1 MSDFYKKFLTEE
13 VPRAIPGSNKQVFLG
28 AFGKHP
34 GWDDHVE
41 DLGLETGS
49 LIQAKI
55 VFYVQGIGGE
65 IDAGA
70 WEKLEEPQRLPAF
83 KHVFVWYRARQ
94 LLPGRLWSSSDGKGR
109 TRYPM
114 VVCVHCTGISLSWAL
129 NQVLPRLEQIEQAC
143 LAGHSAAEVRAI
155 LGRYR
160 AELRNVVSGQ
170 ATDLG
175 ASSLDTAF
183 ITKFAARPE
192 LGPRQEGWMRL
203 LYAVQNQFAAFAR
216 GKFNPKA
223 DASTVLPQQSRVPR
237 AAESPAKAIL
247 QWANFFVTQVD
258 PLTPTLLTVPLEEP
272 WIDVTL
278 GEPTSQELFCLRA
291 TPKAMPL
298 ASEVPY
304 NLSEEFRAR
313 CRSVL
318 AALESGRPPGSFLAG
333 GDASAPAPSGQASS
347 RNRFLKWFGGGAAVF
362 LTAALGAWLAISH
375 KSGSTASGSRQPEA
389 RPAEF
394 IAAARQ
400 SPKTAVTAPPAA
412 PVDNPIS
419 PADDAAAKRRAEE
432 NRLAEEKRLAEERVK
447 AEIVARQKAVAEDQ
461 EKARLAADAEAKRL
475 AEQARLA
482 AERMAEEKRA
492 AEEKKRIEL
501 ARVNPESRPAETA
514 TKERQP
520 PRNSTSGYTEFTN
533 LVGMVLVQ
541 MPAGYWVGKYEVTQA
556 EFEKVMRRNP
566 STFKD
571 PVHPVETVNWDD
583 GMEFCRKLTEL
594 ESSAG
599 RLQKGWAYTL
609 PSESQW
615 AEFVAEADL
624 AGAVTSMQRA
634 KRANPEPVGST
645 QANRLGLYDVRGNV
659 WEWCLGAGEQKVLR
673 GGGFDGFTEKG
684 LAPTLSVPF
693 RWTLPAEQRRPQAGF
708 RCVLVRLP

>member
-83 KHVFVWYRARQ
+83 KHVFVWHRAGQ
-94 LLPGRLWSSSDGKGR
+94 LLLGRLWSSRDGKGR

-114 VVCVHCTGISLSWAL
+114 VVVVHCSGVSLSWAL
-129 NQVLPRLEQIEQAC
+129 DQILPRLEQIEQAC
-143 LAGHSAAEVRAI
+143 LATSSAADVRSI
-155 LGRYR
+155 LARYR
-160 AELRNVVSGQ
+160 ADLRAVVSGQ
-170 ATDLG
+170 TTDLG
-175 ASSLDTAF
+175 PPTMDTEF
-183 ITKFAARPE
+183 ITNFAARPE

-223 DASTVLPQQSRVPR
+223 DASTVRPQQIRVPR

-247 QWANFFVTQVD
+247 QWANFFVTQVE

-318 AALESGRPPGSFLAG
+318 AALESGRPPGSSLASG
-333 GDASAPAPSGQASS
+333 AASAPAPSGQAST

-362 LTAALGAWLAISH
+362 LTAAVGAWFAISH
-375 KSGSTASGSRQPEA
+375 KSGPASSDSRQPES

-400 SPKTAVTAPPAA
+400 PPETAVAAPPAA
-412 PVDNPIS
+412 PVRDPIS
-419 PADDAAAKRRAEE
+419 PADDAAAKRLAEE
-432 NRLAEEKRLAEERVK
+432 NRLARRSASPKRGLKRESSR
-447 AEIVARQKAVAEDQ
+447 
-461 EKARLAADAEAKRL
+461 AKKPSRKI
-475 AEQARLA
+475 R
-482 AERMAEEKRA
+482 K
-492 AEEKKRIEL
+492 
-501 ARVNPESRPAETA
+501 RPASP
-514 TKERQP
+514 P
-520 PRNSTSGYTEFTN
+520 PRKPSAWPNRRGSPPSE
-533 LVGMVLVQ
+533 
-541 MPAGYWVGKYEVTQA
+541 WR
-556 EFEKVMRRNP
+556 RRNGRRKRKSESNWRESTRSPGRRKQRRRNSNPRAIQRPAIP
-566 STFKD
+566 SSPTSLAWSSSRCPRVIGSASMKSPRPSSKKSCAAI
-571 PVHPVETVNWDD
+571 PVRSRIRSTRSRRSTGTMAWN
-583 GMEFCRKLTEL
+583 
-594 ESSAG
+594 SAG
-599 RLQKGWAYTL
+599 NS
-609 PSESQW
+609 PSW
-615 AEFVAEADL
+615 RVRPAACKK
-624 AGAVTSMQRA
+624 AGPTRCRP
-634 KRANPEPVGST
+634 KRSGRNSSRKPIWRE
-645 QANRLGLYDVRGNV
+645 R
-659 WEWCLGAGEQKVLR
+659 
-673 GGGFDGFTEKG
+673 
-684 LAPTLSVPF
+684 
-693 RWTLPAEQRRPQAGF
+693 
-708 RCVLVRLP
+708 